1 MSIEVCRFAEFE
13 IDRSA
18 YQLRRKGRP
27 LKLERIPLD
36 LLFLL
41 IERREELV
49 TREEILERIWGKGVF
64 LDVDNAINS
73 AVRKIRRALHDDSES
88 PRFIETV
95 PTRGYRFVAKIE
107 ETIHHGTRGGE
118 KIIRAA
124 QNSMVGRE
132 RELGALLSGLED
144 TALGRGGIYLI
155 SGEPG
160 IGKTRLCE
168 ELMADAETNGKLIML
183 GHCHQDEGVPF
194 LPFVEMLE
202 KFADRAPAPEIL
214 RRELADEGS
223 ELARLLPKLRR
234 ILPDLPPSLDLAP
247 AEARRNLLNCFCDFV
262 VRIGSQKSA
271 MLVVEDLHWADEST
285 LALLHFIAERLSGA
299 RLMLVGTFRDAET
312 DIGSDLAKTLEELLR
327 GRRATRLKLR
337 GLQCDEVAAM
347 LSGISGKPM
356 PASLVSEIY
365 AETDG
370 NPFFVEELYRYLDE
384 ENRLYDDAGQLRS
397 ELKLAE
403 VDAPP
408 SVRLVVSRRLE
419 RLSVATRKILST
431 AAVIGRFFSFDLLCA
446 ASAIDTDALLECI
459 EEAERAG
466 LVSSAGG
473 SHAAV
478 FQFSHEL
485 VRQAVISALSSAK
498 CDKIHLE
505 IGETIERIYASTL
518 EDYWGELAF
527 HYNHSSNSQKAVEY
541 LGHAATQAVRG
552 TAYAQAVTYIR
563 SALERLREWP
573 VGEARNRQEVALQLT
588 VGPVLQNTL
597 GQGSPEAEKP
607 YLRAYELCR
616 EIDDPPQLFRVMSG
630 LWGCYQVQAKF
641 EAARK
646 LGVELLALA
655 ENLRRPLFLLGAHE
669 AIGTTCLWKAELA
682 SARAHLEKAF
692 SFYDRSKRRPKSSFR
707 ATQDPGVDC
716 LSFLSFT
723 LWYLGYPDQAL
734 RANKEAMALAHELE
748 HPYTLGYAAVHAGII
763 RRWRGEQA
771 ACHELM
777 EEAFAICSKHGFP
790 FFLSH
795 ATFFRG
801 WLLDQQGHHEQGL
814 TEILQGIEVYRTTN
828 SGINWPYILILL
840 AEAYASGNRIKEGL
854 EVIDEAITVVERTGE
869 RRDEPDVHRVKGVLT
884 LHSKTSQARRRAE
897 EHFRKAIEVAR
908 VQEARSWELR
918 ATVSLARLLRDTN
931 RRAEA
936 RTMLADI
943 YGWFTEGFDTA
954 DLKDAKALLDELA
967 D

>member
-1 MSIEVCRFAEFE
+1 VSIEVCRFAEFE
-13 IDRSA
+13 IDRSV
-18 YQLRRKGRP
+18 YQLRRNGRP
-27 LKLERIPLD
+27 LKLERRPLD

-49 TREEILERIWGKGVF
+49 TREEILDRIWGKGVF

-73 AVRKIRRALHDDSES
+73 AVRKIRRALDDDSDA

-107 ETIHHGTRGGE
+107 ETRPPASRGGK
-118 KIIRAA
+118 KIVRAA

-132 RELGALLSGLED
+132 RELGTLLSGLED
-144 TALGRGGIYLI
+144 TALGRGGMYLI

-160 IGKTRLCE
+160 IGKSRLCE
-168 ELMADAETNGKLIML
+168 ELMAGAESNGRLIL
-183 GHCHQDEGVPF
+183 VGHCHQDEGVPF

-202 KFADRAPAPEIL
+202 KFADRAPAPETL

-234 ILPDLPPSLDLAP
+234 ILPDLPPPMDLSP
-247 AEARRNLLNCFCDFV
+247 AEARRHLFSCFCDFV
-262 VRIGSQKSA
+262 VRLASQKSA

-285 LALLHFIAERLSGA
+285 LALLHFIAQRLSGA
-299 RLMLVGTFRDAET
+299 RLMVVGTFRDAET
-312 DIGSDLAKTLEELLR
+312 DIGPDLAKTLEELLR
-327 GRRATRLKLR
+327 GRRAPQLKLR
-337 GLQCDEVAAM
+337 GLKREEVAAM
-347 LSGISGKPM
+347 LNIMSGKSL

-370 NPFFVEELYRYLDE
+370 NPFFVEELYRYLQE
-384 ENRLYDDAGQLRS
+384 ENRLYDTAGQVRS

-408 SVRLVVSRRLE
+408 SIRLVVARRLE
-419 RLSVATRKILST
+419 RLSPATQKTLAM

-446 ASAIDTDALLECI
+446 ASATDSDALLEYL

-466 LVSSAGG
+466 LVSSAGA
-473 SHAAV
+473 SHRAI

-485 VRQAVISALSSAK
+485 VRQAVISGLSSAK
-498 CDKIHLE
+498 CDKLHLE
-505 IGETIERIYASTL
+505 IAETIERIYASTL

-552 TAYAQAVTYIR
+552 TAYAQAVSYIR
-563 SALERLREWP
+563 SALERLQEWP
-573 VGEARNRQEVALQLT
+573 LGEARNRTEVTLQLT

-616 EIDDPPQLFRVMSG
+616 EIDDPSQLFRVMSG

-655 ENLRRPLFLLGAHE
+655 ENLRRPLFLLAAHE
-669 AIGTTCLWKAELA
+669 AIGTTCMWLGELA
-682 SARAHLEKAF
+682 SARAHLEKAL
-692 SFYDRSKRRPKSSFR
+692 SFYDRSKRRPRSSFR

-734 RANKEAMALAHELE
+734 RASKEAIALAHELE
-748 HPYTLGYAAVHAGII
+748 HPYTLGYAAVHAGIV

-771 ACHELM
+771 ASIELM
-777 EEAFAICSKHGFP
+777 EEADAICSKHGFP
-790 FFLSH
+790 FFLSQ
-795 ATFFRG
+795 AIFFRG
-801 WLLDQQGHHEQGL
+801 WFLIQQGDHEKGL
-814 TEILQGIEVYRTTN
+814 AQMLQGIEAYRATN
-828 SGINWPYILILL
+828 SGINWPQHFIPL
-840 AEAYASGNRIKEGL
+840 ADVYESTGRIVEGL
-854 EVIDEAITVVERTGE
+854 EVIDEAIAVVERTGE
-869 RRDEPDVHRVKGVLT
+869 RRDEPEAHRFKGVLT
-884 LHSKTSQARRRAE
+884 LHSKTSQARSQAE

-908 VQEARSWELR
+908 AQEARSWELR
-918 ATVSLARLLRDTN
+918 ATTSLARLLRDTN
-931 RRAEA
+931 RRDEA
-936 RTMLADI
+936 RTMLAEI
-943 YGWFTEGFDTA
+943 YNWFTEGFDTA
-954 DLKDAKALLDELA
+954 DLKDAKALLDELQT
-967 D
+967 